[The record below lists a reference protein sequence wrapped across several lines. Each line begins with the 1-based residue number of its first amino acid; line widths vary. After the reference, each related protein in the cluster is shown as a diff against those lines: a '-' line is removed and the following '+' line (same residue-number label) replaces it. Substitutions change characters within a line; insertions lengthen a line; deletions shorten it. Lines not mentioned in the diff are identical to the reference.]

1 MIIVARKHVS
11 FGYNGL
17 GLVAETLKFFCTP
30 NLNRKDALQQRRS
43 LSYFKL
49 SIFNYF
55 PIGSTIFMII
65 PEQAKPLP

>member
-1 MIIVARKHVS
+1 MITVARKHIS
-11 FGYNGL
+11 FGYNDMGF
-17 GLVAETLKFFCTP
+17 VADTLKFFWTP
-30 NLNRKDALQQRRS
+30 NLNRKDDLQQRRS
-43 LSYFKL
+43 LSYFKV